1 MRKQLQNRILIL
13 DGGYGTMIQACGIQG
28 NNDALPM
35 ENPDVIAKIHRAYL
49 ESGADIVSTCSF
61 GAQRISQAEYG
72 MQDKIREMNIA
83 AAKLA
88 REEADR
94 ITALTPDR
102 PRFVAGSVGPT
113 GKMLSMSENADDPA
127 ARSITFDELVSAYEE
142 QMCALIEGG
151 VDAFLIE
158 TIFDTQNCK
167 AALYAAEKSMQKMG
181 RRVELM
187 VSLTISDNSGRSL
200 SGQTIEAFIASV
212 SHAPLL
218 SIGLN
223 CGLGAEALLP
233 YLRRICAIAPCY
245 VSCHPN
251 AGLPN
256 ALGKYVDTPF
266 KMRSELAPFFDEGL
280 LNIIGGCCGTTPEHI
295 AAINEEVQKGHA
307 KIHKVNT
314 IDKNNLVLS
323 GLEPLSV
330 AELPEGDKFLKIGER
345 CNVAGS
351 RKFLKLINEKCYDE
365 ALEIARKQVE
375 GGANVI
381 DINMDDGLLDAKVE
395 MAHFVRLIASDPEIA
410 KLPLM
415 LDSSRF
421 EVIEESLKWAQ
432 GKCIVN
438 SISLKEGEEKFLD
451 HARVIRQFGAAVI
464 VMAFDEEGQ
473 ATTYDR
479 KIEICGRAYR
489 LLRENLDFPPGDI
502 IFDPNVLTVATGM
515 SEHFDYGNDFVRA
528 VDWIH
533 ANLQGARISGGL
545 SNLSFA
551 FRGNNYVREAMH
563 TVFLD
568 EAIPR
573 GMDMA
578 ILNPSTMMPI
588 ESVPDALRLAIRG
601 VLFTRRDEE
610 ATELLIALA
619 EEIRLR
625 KEAEKANKAAGG
637 APQSNNGPAVAATQA
652 PTTCDDRLR
661 NALKTGNGSTLKP
674 DLEEAMAKYGSAL
687 KIIEGPLM
695 EGMNE
700 VGQLFGE
707 GKMFLPQVVKT
718 ARTMKQAVS
727 ILNPYIQKSDGEAHS
742 AGKLVIATVKGDV
755 HDIGKNI
762 VGVVLTCNGYSVTD
776 LGVMVPPDDI
786 IKTAIEEKCDV
797 VCLSGLITP
806 SLEEMCTVAKMMQEA
821 GLSIPLIVG
830 GATTSDL
837 HTALKMA
844 PLYPNGVVI
853 RASDAAQNPVVV
865 SKLLSDSKDA
875 YIVEIKEYQQRLR
888 DEYANGKEEKSPAE
902 AHSIPA
908 PEKKEVEKSVEPPY
922 YGEQT
927 HDLIPLSE
935 VRSII
940 DWRYFYRVWRVK
952 EGSDEAK
959 SLREDA
965 ENLIDRLQQMSGFGI
980 NSLESFYPAFVDA
993 DGLKIKKDN
1002 ETLQLCDAWAPICCH
1017 IKADGDILGF
1027 FAATISEPFIKHIEE
1042 LKKGDDNY
1050 EALLAQSLADRL
1062 VEAGNQYL
1070 AKKLSQF
1077 GWTGIRPAVGYPMWP
1092 EQQDI
1097 FRLAKVV
1104 PFDKVGISL
1113 TENGAM
1119 YPQASVAGAILK

>member
-35 ENPDVIAKIHRAYL
+35 ENPEVIAKIHRGYL

-72 MQDKIREMNIA
+72 MQDKIKEMNLA

-88 REEADR
+88 RAEADR
-94 ITALTPDR
+94 MTAITPDR
-102 PRFVAGSVGPT
+102 PRFVAGSIGPT

-127 ARSITFDELVSAYEE
+127 ARSISFDELVNAYEE
-142 QMCALIEGG
+142 QMSALIEGG

-158 TIFDTQNCK
+158 TIFDTQNSK
-167 AALYAAEKSMQKMG
+167 AALYAAEKAMQKMG

-233 YLRRICAIAPCY
+233 YLRRICAVAPCY

-256 ALGKYVDTPF
+256 ALGKYVDTPI

-280 LNIIGGCCGTTPEHI
+280 LNIIGGCCGTTPDHI

-314 IDKNNLVLS
+314 IDVNNLVLS

-330 AELPEGDKFLKIGER
+330 AALPEDDKFLKIGER

-395 MAHFVRLIASDPEIA
+395 MSHFVRLIASDPEIA

-421 EVIEESLKWAQ
+421 EVIEEALKWTQ

-473 ATTYDR
+473 ATSYDR

-489 LLRENLDFPPGDI
+489 MLREKLDFPAGDI

-528 VDWIH
+528 AEWIH
-533 ANLQGARISGGL
+533 ANLPGARVSGGL

-551 FRGNNYVREAMH
+551 FRGNNFVREAMH

-568 EAIPR
+568 EATQR

-578 ILNPSTMMPI
+578 ILNPSTMMPSA
-588 ESVPDALRLAIRG
+588 SVPEALRLAIRG

-619 EEIRLR
+619 DEIRLR
-625 KEAEKANKAAGG
+625 KEAEKAQKLGG
-637 APQSNNGPAVAATQA
+637 ATVAAPA
-652 PTTCDDRLR
+652 PAAAPVATTCDERLR
-661 NALKTGNGSTLKP
+661 QALITGNGSTLKP
-674 DLEEAMAKYGSAL
+674 DLEEAMTKYGSAL

-700 VGQLFGE
+700 VGQRFGE

-727 ILNPYIQKSDGEAHS
+727 ILNPYITKSDGDAHS

-776 LGVMVPPDDI
+776 LGVMVPPEDI

-821 GLSIPLIVG
+821 GLTIPLIVG

-844 PLYPNGVVI
+844 PLYPNGVVL

-865 SKLLSDSKDA
+865 SKLLSDSRDA
-875 YIVEIKEYQQRLR
+875 FIAEIKDYQQKLR
-888 DEYANGKEEKSPAE
+888 DDYNSGKDEKAPADP
-902 AHSIPA
+902 HIIPA
-908 PEKKEVEKSVEPPY
+908 PEKKEVEKTVEPPY
-922 YGEQT
+922 FGEKI
-927 HDLIPLSE
+927 HDLIALSE
-935 VRSII
+935 VRPII
-940 DWRYFYRVWRVK
+940 DWRYFYRVWRVTD
-952 EGSDEAK
+952 GSDEAK

-965 ENLIDRLQQMSGFGI
+965 ENLLDRLQKMPGFGI
-980 NSLESFYPAFVDA
+980 NSLESFYPAFVDK
-993 DGLKIKKDN
+993 DGLKIKKEN
-1002 ETLQLCDAWAPICCH
+1002 ETLQLCDASAPICLH
-1017 IKADGDILGF
+1017 IKEKNDVIGF
-1027 FAATISEPFIKHIEE
+1027 FAATISEPFISHIEE
-1042 LKKGDDNY
+1042 LKKGDDSY

-1070 AKKLSQF
+1070 AKQLLPHS
-1077 GWTGIRPAVGYPMWP
+1077 WTGIRPAVGYPMWP

-1097 FRLAKVV
+1097 FRLAKVI
-1104 PFDKVGISL
+1104 PFDKIGIKL

>member
-1 MRKQLQNRILIL
+1 MRKQLENRILIL

-35 ENPDVIAKIHRAYL
+35 ENPDVIRNIHRGYL
-49 ESGADIVSTCSF
+49 EAGADIVSTCTF
-61 GAQRISQAEYG
+61 GAQRVSQAEYG
-72 MQDKIREMNIA
+72 MTDKIKEMNLA

-94 ITALTPDR
+94 MAALTPDR
-102 PRFVAGSVGPT
+102 PRFVAGSIGPT

-127 ARSITFDELVSAYEE
+127 ARSITFDELVDAYEE
-142 QMCALIEGG
+142 QMSALIEGG

-223 CGLGAEALLP
+223 CGLGAEALLESQ
-233 YLRRICAIAPCY
+233 RRVCAASPFY

-256 ALGKYVDTPF
+256 ALGKYVDTPI
-266 KMRSELAPFFDEGL
+266 KMRGELAPFFDEGL
-280 LNIIGGCCGTTPEHI
+280 LNIIGGCCGTTPDHI
-295 AAINEEVQKGHA
+295 AAINEQVQKGHA
-307 KIHKVNT
+307 KRHEVKIL
-314 IDKNNLVLS
+314 DKNNLLLS

-330 AELPEGDKFLKIGER
+330 ASLPEGDKFLKIGER

-410 KLPLM
+410 RLPLM

-421 EVIEESLKWAQ
+421 EVIEEALKWTQ

-451 HARVIRQFGAAVI
+451 HARVIRRFGAAVI
-464 VMAFDEEGQ
+464 VMAFDEVGQ
-473 ATTYDR
+473 ATTFDR

-489 LLRENLDFPPGDI
+489 LLREKLDFPAGDI

-515 SEHFDYGNDFVRA
+515 SEHFDYGIDFVRA
-528 VDWIH
+528 AEWIH
-533 ANLQGARISGGL
+533 QNLPGARVSGGL

-551 FRGNNYVREAMH
+551 FRGNNYVREVIH

-578 ILNPSTMMPI
+578 ILNPSAMIPSETIP
-588 ESVPDALRLAIRG
+588 EALRLAIRG

-625 KEAEKANKAAGG
+625 KEAEKANKNGAAPAQT
-637 APQSNNGPAVAATQA
+637 APVANTPAAT
-652 PTTCDDRLR
+652 TCEERLR

-674 DLEEAMAKYGSAL
+674 DLEEAIAKYGSAL

-727 ILNPYIQKSDGEAHS
+727 ILNPYIQKSDGDAHS

-776 LGVMVPPDDI
+776 LGVMVPPEDI
-786 IKTAIEEKCDV
+786 IKTAIEEKVDV

-806 SLEEMCTVAKMMQEA
+806 SLEEMCTVARMMQEA
-821 GLSIPLIVG
+821 NLDIPLIVG

-844 PLYPNGVVI
+844 PLYPNGVVL

-865 SKLLSDSKDA
+865 SRLLSDSRDA
-875 YIVEIKEYQQRLR
+875 FIAEIKENQQRLR
-888 DEYANGKEEKSPAE
+888 DDYNNGGSEDKSPAD
-902 AHSIPA
+902 AHSVPA
-908 PEKKEVEKSVEPPY
+908 PEKREVEKSVEPPY
-922 YGEQT
+922 FGEQI

-935 VRSII
+935 VRPII

-952 EGSDEAK
+952 DGSEEAK

-965 ENLIDRLQQMSGFGI
+965 ENLLDRLQKMAGFGI

-1002 ETLQLCDAWAPICCH
+1002 ETLQLCDASAPICLH
-1017 IKADGDILGF
+1017 IKEKDDVIGF

-1042 LKKGDDNY
+1042 LKKGDDTY

-1070 AKKLSQF
+1070 AKQMLQF
-1077 GWTGIRPAVGYPMWP
+1077 SWTGIRPAVGYPMWP

>member
-35 ENPDVIAKIHRAYL
+35 ENPDVIAKIHRGYL
-49 ESGADIVSTCSF
+49 EAGADIVSTCSF

-72 MQDKIREMNIA
+72 MQGKIREMNIA

-94 ITALTPDR
+94 MMAITPDR

-127 ARSITFDELVSAYEE
+127 ARSVTFDEITDAYEE
-142 QMCALIEGG
+142 QMSALIEGG

-158 TIFDTQNCK
+158 TIFDTLNSK
-167 AALYAAEKSMQKMG
+167 AALVAAERAMKKMG

-187 VSLTISDNSGRSL
+187 LSLTISDNSGRSL

-233 YLRRICAIAPCY
+233 YLRRICEASPFY

-280 LNIIGGCCGTTPEHI
+280 LNIVGGCCGTTPEHI
-295 AAINEEVQKGHA
+295 AAINEVVEKGHA
-307 KIHKVNT
+307 KIHKVKT
-314 IDKNNLVLS
+314 LDPHNLLLS

-330 AELPEGDKFLKIGER
+330 AALPEEDKFLKIGER

-421 EVIEESLKWAQ
+421 EVIEEALKWTQ

-515 SEHFDYGNDFVRA
+515 AEHFDYGIDFVRA
-528 VDWIH
+528 AEWIH
-533 ANLQGARISGGL
+533 ANLPGARVSGGL

-551 FRGNNYVREAMH
+551 FRGNNYVRETMH

-568 EAIPR
+568 DAIPR

-578 ILNPSTMMPI
+578 ILNPSAMIPS
-588 ESVPDALRLAIRG
+588 ESVPEALRLAIRG

-625 KEAEKANKAAGG
+625 KEAEKAQKISG
-637 APQSNNGPAVAATQA
+637 ATVQA
-652 PTTCDDRLR
+652 PTAASAPAAATTCDERLR

-674 DLEEAMAKYGSAL
+674 DLEEAMTKYGSAL

-727 ILNPYIQKSDGEAHS
+727 ILNPYIQKSDGDAHS

-762 VGVVLTCNGYSVTD
+762 VAVVLTCNGYSVTD

-786 IKTAIEEKCDV
+786 IKTAIEEKSDV

-865 SKLLSDSKDA
+865 SRLLSDSRDA
-875 YIVEIKEYQQRLR
+875 YIAEIKEYQQRLR
-888 DEYANGKEEKSPAE
+888 DEYNNGSAEEKSPAD

-922 YGEQT
+922 NGEKI
-927 HDLIPLSE
+927 HELIALSE
-935 VRSII
+935 VRPLI
-940 DWRYFYRVWRVK
+940 DWRYFYHVWRVK
-952 EGSDEAK
+952 DGSDEAK
-959 SLREDA
+959 SLHEDA
-965 ENLIDRLQQMSGFGI
+965 EELLNRLQQMPGFGI
-980 NSLESFYPAFVDA
+980 NSLEAFYPAFVDA
-993 DGLKIKKDN
+993 DGLKIKKDK

-1070 AKKLSQF
+1070 AKNLSQF

-1092 EQQDI
+1092 EQSDI
-1097 FRLAKVV
+1097 FKLAKVI